1 MKLAGRIGR
10 MGGLA
15 VALGAGA
22 WLCSL
27 PLSAPASADSSG
39 MGIATFGGL
48 DPASLV
54 GLTGSDPSGLNIDVS
69 YNGMDLF
76 HMGDA
81 TAHTGT
87 GDFAI
92 AYGDGASA
100 EAGYGTTASGLS
112 LVGQHDSAFADG
124 AGSTAI
130 AGGGDYDS
138 ATASNGAT
146 ADSGFFVEPGVSG
159 TGGSDDIASASGAGS
174 MADAAGQMFNTAT
187 ASGGGTADS
196 GFIDHPGVG
205 VSQGGTGDSAIASG
219 AGSTAA
225 AGFGNGDSAS
235 VSGTGDSAIAGFGN
249 NDIAQVLGD
258 HSGAF
263 AGGIFGGPEGS
274 NDFAASFGNLLQTL
288 AVGSNNVVE
297 IGTPFG
303 SFDPIDVTAGA
314 TPPVDDLG
322 LTDVLSGA
330 TSWVDGLLGL

>member
-1 MKLAGRIGR
+1 
-10 MGGLA
+10 
-15 VALGAGA
+15 
-22 WLCSL
+22 
-27 PLSAPASADSSG
+27 
-39 MGIATFGGL
+39 MGIATLGGL

-54 GLTGSDPSGLNIDVS
+54 GLSGSDPSGLNIDVS

-87 GDFAI
+87 NDFAI
-92 AYGDGASA
+92 AYGDGATA
-100 EAGYGTTASGLS
+100 DAGYGSTASGLS

-146 ADSGFFVEPGVSG
+146 ADSGFVTEPGVSA
-159 TGGSDDIASASGAGS
+159 TGGSDDIATATGAGS
-174 MADAAGQMFNTAT
+174 TADAVGQLYNTAT

-196 GFIDHPGVG
+196 GFIYNPNGTL
-205 VSQGGTGDSAIASG
+205 SLGGIGDSASASG
-219 AGSTAA
+219 VGSTAA
-225 AGFGNGDSAS
+225 AGVGNSDAAS

-258 HSGAF
+258 HSSAF
-263 AGGIFGGPEGS
+263 AGGIYGGPEGS
-274 NDFAASFGNLLQTL
+274 NDFAASFGNFLQTL
-288 AVGSNNVVE
+288 AVGSNNIVE

-303 SFDPIDVTAGA
+303 SFDPVELTAGA
-314 TPPVDDLG
+314 TPVDDLG

-330 TSWVDGLLGL
+330 TGWLDGLLGL